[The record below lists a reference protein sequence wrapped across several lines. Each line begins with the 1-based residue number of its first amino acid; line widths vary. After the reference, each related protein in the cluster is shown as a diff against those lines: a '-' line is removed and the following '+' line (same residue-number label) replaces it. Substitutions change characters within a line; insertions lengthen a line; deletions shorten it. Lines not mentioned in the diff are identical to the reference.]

1 MQWDDDPELADIGP
15 QSIYKVVRA
24 LKKDDHGAYNCL
36 ASVVADA
43 SFVRDVCARYPNLP
57 VFANLRCGLW
67 YVDPETRGRRT
78 RTGDDDDDDDRGARS
93 DASLAASDAVGT
105 CYFKS
110 TDGHCNNWS
119 FSATRLNLHV
129 AEAAATSG
137 GCVVVDATRS
147 STKRFPDSLSKTIP
161 VWAETLSRA
170 VARRRGEPI
179 DDRIDW
185 RAGPHLPVWVGDN
198 ERNSIAAL
206 MPAFEE
212 TLEGVFGDGA
222 PDDALASLAAKL
234 AKPLRCVWASRENA
248 TSPPCLGVGGRSE
261 WDGDF
266 VPLVLVTASEP
277 MARHGERRS
286 GADGAPYAYVPGAGD
301 DEESWSRG
309 LTPSVFWQNSTEIL
323 HAGPRGCAA
332 VVDRVVMR
340 THSLGGNE
348 GHERARVTN
357 KGGLGYEPAGGGDDS
372 SRLAPKGC
380 AEVGARTAPPGE
392 TPLRAGGVR
401 LLDAFGV
408 SLALGSAAALTTEAA
423 WERVDAVLYVGED
436 TPPLPPGWANE
447 ESLREPVSEKTS
459 EDSQRAKAPRGYPKP
474 FKHVPMR
481 YAKAARRDVA
491 DGLDACLEFIRSNA
505 RGRTLVACKDGV
517 DHCCGVATAALVD
530 ASMSGEEAGAVS
542 KEEVRRRL
550 ADVARAHP
558 ECRPSRGTL
567 KQVFNRM
574 FEMRR

>member
-248 TSPPCLGVGGRSE
+248 ADMPPCLGAGGPE

-286 GADGAPYAYVPGAGD
+286 GTDGAPYAYVPGAGD

-340 THSLGGNE
+340 THSLGGDE

-357 KGGLGYEPAGGGDDS
+357 KGGLGFEPAGGGDDS
-372 SRLAPKGC
+372 SRLAPRGC
-380 AEVGARTAPPGE
+380 AEATERNGAPGRRRLSRGRSIARRVRRLARARIGRGAGDGGGVGARRRGAVRGRGYAAF
-392 TPLRAGGVR
+392 TPR
-401 LLDAFGV
+401 
-408 SLALGSAAALTTEAA
+408 
-423 WERVDAVLYVGED
+423 VGERGESSRPD
-436 TPPLPPGWANE
+436 WRKNE
-447 ESLREPVSEKTS
+447 RRLSESEG
-459 EDSQRAKAPRGYPKP
+459 APGYPKP

-517 DHCCGVATAALVD
+517 DHCCGVATAALV
-530 ASMSGEEAGAVS
+530 GRKYVGGEAGAVS
-542 KEEVRRRL
+542 KDDVRRRL

>member
-1 MQWDDDPELADIGP
+1 MPWDDDPELADIGP

-78 RTGDDDDDDDRGARS
+78 TTGDDHDDDDDDDDDRGARS
-93 DASLAASDAVGT
+93 DASHAASDAVGT

-179 DDRIDW
+179 DNHIDW

-222 PDDALASLAAKL
+222 PDDALASLAATL

-248 TSPPCLGVGGRSE
+248 NSLPCLGAGEQSE

-309 LTPSVFWQNSTEIL
+309 LTPSAFWANSTEML
-323 HAGPRGCAA
+323 NAGPRGCAA
-332 VVDRVVMR
+332 VVDRIV
-340 THSLGGNE
+340 GGNE
-348 GHERARVTN
+348 GVPVTN
-357 KGGLGYEPAGGGDDS
+357 AGGEEDEGGLGYEPAPCGGDDS
-372 SRLAPKGC
+372 SRLAPRGC
-380 AEVGARTAPPGE
+380 YQEEGARRAARGE

-408 SLALGSAAALTTEAA
+408 SLALGSAAALATEAV

-436 TPPLPPGWANE
+436 TPPLPPGWAGNE
-447 ESLREPVSEKTS
+447 ESRGGEPSEKTS
-459 EDSQRAKAPRGYPKP
+459 EKKAPRGYPKA

-491 DGLDACLEFIRSNA
+491 DGLDACLHFIRSNA

-530 ASMSGEEAGAVS
+530 ASGEAGPVS
-542 KEEVRRRL
+542 KDAVRRRL